1 MTRKKTE
8 ASTGFSASAKLEY
21 CLTAALKKKAFDI
34 LALDIRAYT
43 AIADYFVICSGSSNR
58 QVQAIAESI
67 ELDLKKHKF
76 YPLGIEGFTHGSW
89 ILLDYGDIVIHIFY
103 QPVREFYELER
114 LWADAP
120 KLALDGRDASP
131 PPAGKPA

>member
-1 MTRKKTE
+1 VPRKKTE
-8 ASTGFSASAKLEY
+8 PSAEFTVTEKLGY
-21 CLTAALKKKAFDI
+21 CLAAALKKKAFDI

-43 AIADYFVICSGSSNR
+43 TVADYFVICSGSSNR

-89 ILLDYGDIVIHIFY
+89 ILIDYGDIVMHIFY

-114 LWADAP
+114 LWAEAP
-120 KLALDGRDASP
+120 RLALDGTDAAH
-131 PPAGKPA
+131 PPAGSR

>member
-1 MTRKKTE
+1 VPRKKTE
-8 ASTGFSASAKLEY
+8 PSTEFTVTEKLGY

-43 AIADYFVICSGSSNR
+43 TVADYFVICSGSSNR

-89 ILLDYGDIVIHIFY
+89 ILLDYGDIVMHIFY

-120 KLALDGRDASP
+120 KLALNGSDASGSP
-131 PPAGKPA
+131 VEKR

>member
-1 MTRKKTE
+1 MPRKKTE
-8 ASTGFSASAKLEY
+8 PSAEFPVTEKLGY
-21 CLTAALKKKAFDI
+21 CLAAALKKKAFDI

-43 AIADYFVICSGSSNR
+43 TVADYFVICSGSSNR

-67 ELDLKKHKF
+67 ELDLKKHRF

-89 ILLDYGDIVIHIFY
+89 ILIDYGDIVMHIFY

-114 LWADAP
+114 LWAEAP
-120 KLALDGRDASP
+120 RLALDGRDAVSP
-131 PPAGKPA
+131 PTRSR

>member
-1 MTRKKTE
+1 MPRKKAEPSAEFTVTE
-8 ASTGFSASAKLEY
+8 KLGY

-43 AIADYFVICSGSSNR
+43 TVADYFVICSGSSNR

-67 ELDLKKHKF
+67 ELDLKKHAF

-89 ILLDYGDIVIHIFY
+89 ILIDYGDIVMHIFY

-114 LWADAP
+114 LWAEAP
-120 KLALDGRDASP
+120 RLALDGRDAAHP
-131 PPAGKPA
+131 PVGSR

>member
-1 MTRKKTE
+1 VPRKKTE
-8 ASTGFSASAKLEY
+8 PSAEFTVTEKLGY

-43 AIADYFVICSGSSNR
+43 TVADYFVICSGSSNR

-76 YPLGIEGFTHGSW
+76 YPLGIEGFTHGAW
-89 ILLDYGDIVIHIFY
+89 ILIDYGDIVMHIFY

-120 KLALDGRDASP
+120 RLALDGRDAAHP
-131 PPAGKPA
+131 PTGRR

>member
-1 MTRKKTE
+1 MPRKKTE
-8 ASTGFSASAKLEY
+8 PSAEFPVTEKLGY
-21 CLTAALKKKAFDI
+21 CLAAALKKKAFDI

-43 AIADYFVICSGSSNR
+43 TVADYFVICSGSSNR

-67 ELDLKKHKF
+67 ELDLKKHRF

-89 ILLDYGDIVIHIFY
+89 ILIDYGDIVMHIFY

-114 LWADAP
+114 LWAEAP
-120 KLALDGRDASP
+120 RLLLDGRDVAH
-131 PPAGKPA
+131 PPAGSR

>member
-1 MTRKKTE
+1 VPRKKNHHEPEFQVTE
-8 ASTGFSASAKLEY
+8 KLGY
-21 CLTAALKKKAFDI
+21 CLKAALKKKAFDI
-34 LALDIRAYT
+34 LAIDLRAYT
-43 AIADYFVICSGSSNR
+43 TVADYFVICSGSSNR

-89 ILLDYGDIVIHIFY
+89 ILLDYGDIVMHVFY

-120 KLALDGRDASP
+120 KVALDGRDESLH
-131 PPAGKPA
+131 PAERRS